1 MYLFDVYSIDPKVIS
16 ISRKY
21 RLVKRSEKPLSLSDA
36 SQYGAE
42 LNSQGH
48 LVELRR
54 SVSEDEPVGRVGV
67 TWENSV

>member
-1 MYLFDVYSIDPKVIS
+1 MYSFDVYSIDPKVIS
-16 ISRKY
+16 ISRQY
-21 RLVKRSEKPLSLSDA
+21 SLVKRTEKPLSLLEA

-54 SVSEDEPVGRVGV
+54 SVSEDEPVG
-67 TWENSV
+67 

>member
-1 MYLFDVYSIDPKVIS
+1 MYLFDVYSIDTKVVPITRNW
-16 ISRKY
+16 SRVNSY
-21 RLVKRSEKPLSLSDA
+21 MGLCKRTEKPLSLSEA

-54 SVSEDEPVGRVGV
+54 SVSEDDQGVG
-67 TWENSV
+67 